1 MIRYAREVGLVL
13 IIALLVAPAAAF
25 TMNRIDIQVAGNGDA
40 EVTADYPFTWVERIV
55 VFIRIAEPQQELENA
70 ISQYSGK
77 DVTVTSVSPG
87 ETILSVSDFATVSET
102 GEAVNYTT
110 PFLDFSGAEQA
121 IGGSWVSRFVTVDAS
136 PDISVVSFPDGYEES
151 FPDSLVIPSLSHEV
165 KI

>member
-1 MIRYAREVGLVL
+1 MIQYTRALGLVL
-13 IIALLVAPAAAF
+13 VIALLAAPAAAF
-25 TMNRIDIQVAGNGDA
+25 TMNRFDIQVAENGDA
-40 EVTADYPFTWVERIV
+40 EVTADYTLTWVERIV
-55 VFIRIAEPQQELENA
+55 VFMRIAEPQQQLEYA

-87 ETILSVSDFATVSET
+87 ETVLSVSDFATVRET
-102 GEAVNYTT
+102 RDAVIYTT
-110 PFLDFSGAEQA
+110 PYLDFSGAEQA
-121 IGGSWVSRFVTVDAS
+121 IRGYWFSRFVTVDAS